1 MNPIE
6 KIYNHVV
13 QKLGLAFDKQLH
25 LLVSFLL
32 ALAIRGDVIE
42 SIWAIVPL
50 VAIFVL
56 KEVYDCVKTNATGF
70 SLSDLLY
77 DLVGGIAGYVI
88 AVFV

>member
-13 QKLGLAFDKQLH
+13 QKLGLAFDEQLH

-77 DLVGGIAGYVI
+77 DIAGASAGYMLAILV
-88 AVFV
+88 